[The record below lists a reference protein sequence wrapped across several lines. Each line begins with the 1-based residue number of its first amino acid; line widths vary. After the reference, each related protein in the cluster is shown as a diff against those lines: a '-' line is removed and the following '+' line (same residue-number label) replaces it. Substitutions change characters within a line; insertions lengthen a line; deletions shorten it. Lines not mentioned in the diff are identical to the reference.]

1 MADPDNVPMLTIT
14 ELEPGRVEELRDL
27 WLQLHHHHQSVSPV
41 GPFIDDE
48 ASWSLRLEGYR
59 ELLAS
64 GAFVL
69 IAEVDGELAGYAL
82 VRIHEGRDDSWELGD
97 RHGEVWTL
105 VVDERHRGE
114 GIGTALLDEVDARL
128 ERIGVRGLM
137 IGLMVG
143 NEGARR
149 LYESRGLTAG
159 WLQLYRTAG

>member
-1 MADPDNVPMLTIT
+1 MLKIV
-14 ELEPGRVEELRDL
+14 ELAPGRVEELREL

-48 ASWSLRLEGYR
+48 ASWSLRLDGYR
-59 ELLAS
+59 ELLEA

-69 IAEVDGELAGYAL
+69 AAELDGELAGYAL

-97 RHGEVWTL
+97 RHAEVWTL
-105 VVDERHRGE
+105 VVDERHRGK
-114 GIGTALLDEVDARL
+114 GIGSALLDEVDARL
-128 ERIGVRGLM
+128 ERLGIRGLM

-149 LYESRGLTAG
+149 LYESRGLTPG
-159 WLQLYRTAG
+159 WLQLYRTEG